1 LRASESTS
9 LGVSALVFESEDLA
23 MPTDA
28 HAKVAT
34 PSHAEQART
43 LAARVETGT
52 LCTNCPDPVGYPY
65 GSLVTVSFYDG
76 HPLFFLSEVAEHTK
90 HLRLDPRASLL
101 IAEGGEGD
109 PLAHGRVTLLGEC
122 TLVANEEPAAKV
134 FLEQHPYAEM
144 YADFHVFAYWRM
156 NVISVRHIAGFGKM
170 SWVSASEW
178 LAAEPDPLGPH
189 AAGIIKR
196 MNQSHRDALSLYC
209 RAFSQGTGVTNA
221 TMTAI
226 DRYGFEMSAMTPE
239 GARSIRLGFA
249 EPICT
254 PTEARKQLVSMLREA
269 RLKLGTIAG
278 A

>member
-1 LRASESTS
+1 MPN
-9 LGVSALVFESEDLA
+9 SAHGTA
-23 MPTDA
+23 
-28 HAKVAT
+28 AT

-43 LAARVETGT
+43 LAARIETGT
-52 LCTNCPDPVGYPY
+52 LCTNCQDPAGYPY
-65 GSLVTVSFYDG
+65 GSFVTVSFYGG
-76 HPLFFLSEVAEHTK
+76 HPLFFFSEVAVHTK
-90 HLRLDPRASLL
+90 HLRRDPRASLML
-101 IAEGGEGD
+101 AEGGEGD
-109 PLAHGRVTLLGEC
+109 PLAHGRITLLGEC
-122 TLVANEEPAAKV
+122 TPVVDDASAAKV

-144 YADFHVFAYWRM
+144 YADFHVFRYWRL
-156 NVISVRHIAGFGKM
+156 NVTAVRYIGGYGQM

-196 MNQSHRDALSLYC
+196 MNQSD
-209 RAFSQGTGVTNA
+209 A

-226 DRYGFEMSAMTPE
+226 DRYGFEVLAMTPD

-249 EPICT
+249 KPICT

-269 RLKLGTIAG
+269 RMKLGTLAG

>member
-1 LRASESTS
+1 MPN
-9 LGVSALVFESEDLA
+9 SAHGTA
-23 MPTDA
+23 
-28 HAKVAT
+28 AT

-43 LAARVETGT
+43 LAARIETGT
-52 LCTNCPDPVGYPY
+52 LCTNCQDPAGYPY
-65 GSLVTVSFYDG
+65 GSFVTVSFYGG
-76 HPLFFLSEVAEHTK
+76 HPLFFFSEVAVHTK
-90 HLRLDPRASLL
+90 HLRRDPRASLML
-101 IAEGGEGD
+101 AEGGEGD
-109 PLAHGRVTLLGEC
+109 PLAHGRITLLGEC
-122 TLVANEEPAAKV
+122 TPVVDDASAAKV

-144 YADFHVFAYWRM
+144 YADFHVFAYWRL
-156 NVISVRHIAGFGKM
+156 NVTAVRYVGGYGQM

-209 RAFSQGTGVTNA
+209 RASSKGNGVSDA

-226 DRYGFEMSAMTPE
+226 DRYGFEVLAMTPE

-249 EPICT
+249 KPIGT

-269 RLKLGTIAG
+269 RMKLGTLAG